1 MYFKVSCT
9 TDYEGQKGGD
19 GKNMKKII
27 GQIVFFTLII
37 SSVSFANTYDLELNV
52 GQSVLE
58 ARFNTTLPLEEN
70 FLTTGVGAI
79 YNDDDYK
86 IVDAKLALSGEAF
99 LPELTFTLGF
109 KGLLGNMEKGSKDGD
124 LMAVGFLL
132 SGKYTIPEIIL
143 PIPVDVSVG
152 FTFAP
157 DPLCFSDSEKY
168 LEARTG
174 LDFHIIKSGIIT
186 LGYRYIKAHFDNNY
200 GQWDMSDGTLFVG
213 YRMMY

>member
-1 MYFKVSCT
+1 
-9 TDYEGQKGGD
+9 
-19 GKNMKKII
+19 MKKII

-37 SSVSFANTYDLELNV
+37 SGVSFANTYDLELNV
-52 GQSVLE
+52 GHSVLE
-58 ARFNTTLPLEEN
+58 ARFNATLPLEQN

-109 KGLLGNMEKGSKDGD
+109 KGLLGNMEKDYKDGD

-132 SGKYTIPEIIL
+132 LGKYAIPEIIL

-200 GQWDMSDGTLFVG
+200 GQWDMSDGTIFIG
-213 YRMMY
+213 YRMLY

>member
-1 MYFKVSCT
+1 VSCT

-37 SSVSFANTYDLELNV
+37 SSVAFANTYDLELNV

-99 LPELTFTLGF
+99 LPELTFNLGF

-157 DPLCFSDSEKY
+157 DPLCFSDSDKY
-168 LEARTG
+168 LEFRTS
-174 LDFHIIKSGIIT
+174 LDFYIIKSGAIT

>member
-9 TDYEGQKGGD
+9 ADYEGQKGGD

-52 GQSVLE
+52 GHSVLE
-58 ARFNTTLPLEEN
+58 ARFNATLPLEQN
-70 FLTTGVGAI
+70 FLTTGVGVI

-109 KGLLGNMEKGSKDGD
+109 KGLLGNMEKGYKDGD

-132 SGKYTIPEIIL
+132 LGKYAIPEIIL

-168 LEARTG
+168 LEVRTG

-186 LGYRYIKAHFDNNY
+186 LGYRYIKAYFDNNY
-200 GQWDMSDGTLFVG
+200 GQWDMSDGTIFIG
-213 YRMMY
+213 YRMLY

>member
-1 MYFKVSCT
+1 VSCIA
-9 TDYEGQKGGD
+9 DYEGQKGGD
-19 GKNMKKII
+19 SKNMKKII

-37 SSVSFANTYDLELNV
+37 SGVSFANTYDLELNV
-52 GQSVLE
+52 GHSVLE
-58 ARFNTTLPLEEN
+58 ARFNAALPLEQN
-70 FLTTGVGAI
+70 FLTTGVGVI

-109 KGLLGNMEKGSKDGD
+109 KGLLGNMEKDYKDGD
-124 LMAVGFLL
+124 LMGVGFLL
-132 SGKYTIPEIIL
+132 SGKYALPEIIV

-152 FTFAP
+152 FTFSP

-168 LEARTG
+168 LEVRTG
-174 LDFHIIKSGIIT
+174 LDFHIITSGIIT
-186 LGYRYIKAHFDNNY
+186 LGYRYIKADFDNDY
-200 GQWDMSDGTLFVG
+200 GQWDMSDGTLFIG

>member
-1 MYFKVSCT
+1 
-9 TDYEGQKGGD
+9 
-19 GKNMKKII
+19 MKKII

-37 SSVSFANTYDLELNV
+37 SGVSFANTYDLELNV
-52 GQSVLE
+52 GHSVLE
-58 ARFNTTLPLEEN
+58 ARFNAALPLEQN
-70 FLTTGVGAI
+70 FLTTGVGVI

-109 KGLLGNMEKGSKDGD
+109 KGLLGNMEKDSKDGD

-132 SGKYTIPEIIL
+132 LGKYAIPEIIL

-186 LGYRYIKAHFDNNY
+186 LGYRYIKADFDNDY
-200 GQWDMSDGTLFVG
+200 GQWDMSDGTLFIG
-213 YRMMY
+213 YRMLY

>member
-1 MYFKVSCT
+1 
-9 TDYEGQKGGD
+9 
-19 GKNMKKII
+19 MKKII

-37 SSVSFANTYDLELNV
+37 SGVSFANTYDLELNV
-52 GQSVLE
+52 GHSVLE
-58 ARFNTTLPLEEN
+58 ARFNAALPLEQN
-70 FLTTGVGAI
+70 FLTTGVGVI

-109 KGLLGNMEKGSKDGD
+109 KGLLGNMEKDYKDGD
-124 LMAVGFLL
+124 LMGVGFLL
-132 SGKYTIPEIIL
+132 SGKYALPEIIL

-168 LEARTG
+168 LEVRTG
-174 LDFHIIKSGIIT
+174 LDFHIITSGIIT
-186 LGYRYIKAHFDNNY
+186 LGYRYIKADFDNDY
-200 GQWDMSDGTLFVG
+200 GQWDMSDGTLFIG

>member
-1 MYFKVSCT
+1 
-9 TDYEGQKGGD
+9 
-19 GKNMKKII
+19 MKKII

-37 SSVSFANTYDLELNV
+37 SGVSFANTYDLELNV
-52 GQSVLE
+52 GHSVLE
-58 ARFNTTLPLEEN
+58 ARFNATLPLEQN
-70 FLTTGVGAI
+70 LLTTGVGAI

-132 SGKYTIPEIIL
+132 LGKYAIPEIIL

-200 GQWDMSDGTLFVG
+200 GQWDMSDGTIFIG
-213 YRMMY
+213 YRMLY

>member
-1 MYFKVSCT
+1 
-9 TDYEGQKGGD
+9 
-19 GKNMKKII
+19 MKKII

-37 SSVSFANTYDLELNV
+37 SSVSFASTYDLEVNV
-52 GQSVLE
+52 GHSVLE
-58 ARFNTTLPLEEN
+58 ARFNATLPLDED
-70 FLTTGVGAI
+70 FLTTGIGVI

-86 IVDAKLALSGEAF
+86 IVDVKLALRGEAF
-99 LPELTFTLGF
+99 LPELTFNLGF
-109 KGLLGNMEKGSKDGD
+109 KGVLGNMEKGYKDGD

-132 SGKYTIPEIIL
+132 LGKYAIPEIIL

-168 LEARTG
+168 LEVRTS
-174 LDFHIIKSGIIT
+174 LDFHIIKSGAIT
-186 LGYRYIKAHFDNNY
+186 LGYRYIEAHFDNNY
-200 GQWDMSDGTLFVG
+200 GQWEMSDGTLFVG

>member
-1 MYFKVSCT
+1 VLCT
-9 TDYEGQKGGD
+9 KDYEGQKGGD

-27 GQIVFFTLII
+27 GLIVFFTLII
-37 SSVSFANTYDLELNV
+37 SSVSFASIYDLELNV
-52 GQSVLE
+52 GHSVLE
-58 ARFNTTLPLEEN
+58 ARFNATLPLEEN

-79 YNDDDYK
+79 YNEDDYK
-86 IVDAKLALSGEAF
+86 IVDVKLALSGEAF

-109 KGLLGNMEKGSKDGD
+109 KGLLGNMEKGYKDGD

-132 SGKYTIPEIIL
+132 SGKYAIPEIIL

-200 GQWDMSDGTLFVG
+200 GQWNMSDGTIFIG

>member
-1 MYFKVSCT
+1 LYFKVSCT
-9 TDYEGQKGGD
+9 ADYEGQKGGD

-52 GQSVLE
+52 GHSVLE
-58 ARFNTTLPLEEN
+58 ARFNATLPLEQN
-70 FLTTGVGAI
+70 FLTTGVGVI

-109 KGLLGNMEKGSKDGD
+109 KGLLGNMEKGYKDGD

-132 SGKYTIPEIIL
+132 LGKYAIPEIIL

-168 LEARTG
+168 LEVRTG

-186 LGYRYIKAHFDNNY
+186 LGYRYIKAYFDNNY
-200 GQWDMSDGTLFVG
+200 GQWDMSDGTIFIG

>member
-1 MYFKVSCT
+1 VSCT

-52 GQSVLE
+52 GHSVLE
-58 ARFNTTLPLEEN
+58 ARFNATLPLEQN
-70 FLTTGVGAI
+70 FLTTGVGVI

-109 KGLLGNMEKGSKDGD
+109 KGLLGNMEKGYKDGD

-132 SGKYTIPEIIL
+132 LGKYAIPEIIL

-168 LEARTG
+168 LEVRTG

-186 LGYRYIKAHFDNNY
+186 LGYRYIKAYFDNNY
-200 GQWDMSDGTLFVG
+200 GQWDMSDGTIFIG
-213 YRMMY
+213 YRMLY

>member
-37 SSVSFANTYDLELNV
+37 SSVAFANTYDLELNV

-58 ARFNTTLPLEEN
+58 ARFNAALPLEEN
-70 FLTTGVGAI
+70 FLTTGVGVI

-99 LPELTFTLGF
+99 LPELTFNLGF

-157 DPLCFSDSEKY
+157 DPLCFSDSDKY
-168 LEARTG
+168 LEFRTS
-174 LDFHIIKSGIIT
+174 LDFYIIKSGAIT

>member
-9 TDYEGQKGGD
+9 ADYEGQKGGD

-52 GQSVLE
+52 GHSVLE
-58 ARFNTTLPLEEN
+58 ARFNATLPLEQN
-70 FLTTGVGAI
+70 FLTTGVGVI

-109 KGLLGNMEKGSKDGD
+109 KGLLGNMEKGYKDGD

-132 SGKYTIPEIIL
+132 LGKYAIPEIIL

-168 LEARTG
+168 LEVRTG

-186 LGYRYIKAHFDNNY
+186 LGYRYIKAYFDNNY
-200 GQWDMSDGTLFVG
+200 GQWDMSDGTIFIG

>member
-1 MYFKVSCT
+1 
-9 TDYEGQKGGD
+9 
-19 GKNMKKII
+19 MKKII

-52 GQSVLE
+52 GHSVLE
-58 ARFNTTLPLEEN
+58 ARFNATLPLEQN

-86 IVDAKLALSGEAF
+86 IVDAKLALNGEAF
-99 LPELTFTLGF
+99 LPELTFNLGF
-109 KGLLGNMEKGSKDGD
+109 KGLLGNMEKGYKEGD

-157 DPLCFSDSEKY
+157 DPLCFSDSDKY
-168 LEARTG
+168 LEFRTN
-174 LDFHIIKSGIIT
+174 LDFYIITSGAIT
-186 LGYRYIKAHFDNNY
+186 LGYRYIKAHFDNNF
-200 GQWDMSDGTLFVG
+200 GQWDMSDGTIFIG
-213 YRMMY
+213 YRMLY

>member
-1 MYFKVSCT
+1 
-9 TDYEGQKGGD
+9 
-19 GKNMKKII
+19 MKKII

-37 SSVSFANTYDLELNV
+37 SGVSFANTYDLELNV
-52 GQSVLE
+52 GRSVLE
-58 ARFNTTLPLEEN
+58 ARFNAALPLEEN
-70 FLTTGVGAI
+70 TLKTGIGAI

-132 SGKYTIPEIIL
+132 SGKYAIPEIIL

-168 LEARTG
+168 LEVRTG
-174 LDFHIIKSGIIT
+174 LDFHIITSGIIT
-186 LGYRYIKAHFDNNY
+186 LGYRYIKADFDNDY
-200 GQWDMSDGTLFVG
+200 GQWDMSDGTLFIG

>member
-1 MYFKVSCT
+1 VSCT

-52 GQSVLE
+52 GHSVLE
-58 ARFNTTLPLEEN
+58 ARFNATLPLEQN

-99 LPELTFTLGF
+99 LPELTFNLGF
-109 KGLLGNMEKGSKDGD
+109 KGLLGNMEKGDKEGD

-143 PIPVDVSVG
+143 PIPVDFSVG

-157 DPLCFSDSEKY
+157 DPLCFSDSDKY
-168 LEARTG
+168 LEFRTN
-174 LDFHIIKSGIIT
+174 LDFYIITSGAIT
-186 LGYRYIKAHFDNNY
+186 LGYRYIKAYFDNSH
-200 GQWDMSDGTLFVG
+200 GQWDMSDGTIFIG
-213 YRMMY
+213 YRMLY

>member
-9 TDYEGQKGGD
+9 TDDEGQKGGD

-52 GQSVLE
+52 GHSVLE
-58 ARFNTTLPLEEN
+58 ARFNATLPLEQN

-86 IVDAKLALSGEAF
+86 IVDAKLALNGEAF
-99 LPELTFTLGF
+99 LPELTFNLGF
-109 KGLLGNMEKGSKDGD
+109 KGLLGNMEKGYKEGD

-157 DPLCFSDSEKY
+157 DPLCFSDSDKY
-168 LEARTG
+168 LEFRTN
-174 LDFHIIKSGIIT
+174 LDFYIITSGAIT
-186 LGYRYIKAHFDNNY
+186 LGYRYIKGHFDNSY
-200 GQWDMSDGTLFVG
+200 GQWNMSDGTIFIG
-213 YRMMY
+213 YRMLY

>member
-1 MYFKVSCT
+1 
-9 TDYEGQKGGD
+9 
-19 GKNMKKII
+19 MKKII

-37 SSVSFANTYDLELNV
+37 SGVSFANTYDLELNV
-52 GQSVLE
+52 GHSVLE
-58 ARFNTTLPLEEN
+58 ARFNATLPLEQN
-70 FLTTGVGAI
+70 FLTTGVGVI

-109 KGLLGNMEKGSKDGD
+109 KGLLGNMEKGNKDGD

-132 SGKYTIPEIIL
+132 AGKYAIPEIIL

-186 LGYRYIKAHFDNNY
+186 LGYRYIKAHFDNNF
-200 GQWDMSDGTLFVG
+200 GQWDMSDGTIFIG
-213 YRMMY
+213 YRMLY

>member
-1 MYFKVSCT
+1 
-9 TDYEGQKGGD
+9 
-19 GKNMKKII
+19 MKKII
-27 GQIVFFTLII
+27 GQIVFFTLIMT
-37 SSVSFANTYDLELNV
+37 SVSFASTYDLELNV
-52 GQSVLE
+52 GRSVLE
-58 ARFNTTLPLEEN
+58 ARFNATLPLEEN
-70 FLTTGVGAI
+70 TLKTGIGAI

-99 LPELTFTLGF
+99 LPELTFELGF
-109 KGLLGNMEKGSKDGD
+109 QGLLGNMEEGVKDGD

-132 SGKYTIPEIIL
+132 VGKYAIPEIIL

-168 LEARTG
+168 LAVRTG
-174 LDFHIIKSGIIT
+174 LDFHIITNGIIT
-186 LGYRYIKAHFDNNY
+186 LGYRYIKAYFDNNY
-200 GQWDMSDGTLFVG
+200 GQWDTSDGTLFIG

>member
-1 MYFKVSCT
+1 
-9 TDYEGQKGGD
+9 
-19 GKNMKKII
+19 MKKII

-37 SSVSFANTYDLELNV
+37 SGVSFANTYDLELNV
-52 GQSVLE
+52 GHSVLE
-58 ARFNTTLPLEEN
+58 ARFNATLPLEQN
-70 FLTTGVGAI
+70 LLTTGVGAI

-132 SGKYTIPEIIL
+132 LGKYAIPEIIL

-186 LGYRYIKAHFDNNY
+186 LGYRYIKADFDNNY
-200 GQWDMSDGTLFVG
+200 GQWDTSDGTLFIG
-213 YRMMY
+213 YRMLY